1 MITFLCCL
9 HMPTDTHL
17 ITGQKTQA
25 CLSKKMKFLIHFRFI
40 AESAV
45 VSRHCQT
52 RFAGDSH
59 HQFQAPGESVE
70 VKPQTVEKTKDIFKK
85 CVDFTLADEVKALG
99 VYPFF
104 RPIDDSEGPV
114 VSFEGRKFVMA
125 GSNNYLGLTNDPSVK
140 QASIDAI
147 NKYGTSCSGSRYM
160 TGTVRLHIELEEQLA
175 EFFEKERCLLF
186 STGYQTG
193 QGIIPT
199 VVQRGEYIVA
209 DRDNHASLVAASI
222 MAIGGGASQVRYR
235 HNDMAD
241 LERVLQNIPESAGR
255 LIVSDG
261 VFSVS
266 GEIVDLPELVKL
278 AKKYNARIVIDD
290 AHAVGVIGKGGRG
303 TPSEFG
309 LVDEVDLIMGT
320 FSKTFGSLGG
330 YVVGERSVI
339 NYIQHTASSLIFS
352 ASPTPASVAAVLA
365 TLKII
370 REQPQLTERLIANT
384 DYVRQGL
391 LKAGFT
397 LMPSRTAIVTVLIAD
412 QMKTLYFWKK
422 LFDAGV
428 YVNAFI
434 RPGVMPGH
442 EALRTSFMATH
453 EKEHLDKV
461 ITEFSTIGRELGII

>member
-1 MITFLCCL
+1 M
-9 HMPTDTHL
+9 
-17 ITGQKTQA
+17 
-25 CLSKKMKFLIHFRFI
+25 
-40 AESAV
+40 E
-45 VSRHCQT
+45 
-52 RFAGDSH
+52 
-59 HQFQAPGESVE
+59 
-70 VKPQTVEKTKDIFKK
+70 KPKDLFKK
-85 CVDFTLADEVKALG
+85 CFDFTLADAIKEQG
-99 VYPFF
+99 IYPFF
-104 RPIDDSEGPV
+104 HPIDENEGPV
-114 VSFEGRKFVMA
+114 VSFEGRKVVMA
-125 GSNNYLGLTNDPSVK
+125 GSNNYLGLTSDPRVK
-140 QASIDAI
+140 EASIAAI
-147 NKYGTSCSGSRYM
+147 KKYGTSCSGSRYM
-160 TGTVRLHIELEEQLA
+160 TGTVTLHIELEEQLA
-175 EFFEKERCLLF
+175 DFFEKERCLLF

-193 QGIIPT
+193 QGIVPT
-199 VVQRGEYIVA
+199 LAQRGEYIVS

-222 MAIGGGASQVRYR
+222 MAQGAGANLVRYN
-235 HNDMAD
+235 HNNMDD
-241 LERVLQNIPESAGR
+241 LERVLQKIPDTAGR
-255 LIVSDG
+255 LIISDG

-266 GEIVDLPELVKL
+266 GEIVDLPRLVEL

-303 TPSEFG
+303 TPSEFD

-330 YVVGERSVI
+330 YVVGEDKVI
-339 NYIQHTASSLIFS
+339 DYIKHNASSLIFS
-352 ASPTPASVAAVLA
+352 ASPTPASVAAVLT

-370 REQPQLTERLIANT
+370 REEPQLGERLVANT

-412 QMKTLYFWKK
+412 QMKTLHFWKR
-422 LFDAGV
+422 LFEAGV

-461 ITEFSTIGRELGII
+461 ITEFCTIGKELGVI

>member
-1 MITFLCCL
+1 M
-9 HMPTDTHL
+9 
-17 ITGQKTQA
+17 G
-25 CLSKKMKFLIHFRFI
+25 
-40 AESAV
+40 
-45 VSRHCQT
+45 
-52 RFAGDSH
+52 
-59 HQFQAPGESVE
+59 
-70 VKPQTVEKTKDIFKK
+70 VKPQPVEKAKDIFKK
-85 CVDFTLADEVKALG
+85 CVDFTLADEIKAQGL
-99 VYPFF
+99 YPFF
-104 RPIDDSEGPV
+104 RPIDDTDGPV
-114 VSFEGRKFVMA
+114 VSFDGRKLVMA
-125 GSNNYLGLTNDPSVK
+125 GSNNYLGLTSNPSVK

-147 NKYGTSCSGSRYM
+147 KRYGTSCSGSRYM
-160 TGTVRLHIELEEQLA
+160 TGTVNLHVELEEQLA
-175 EFFEKERCLLF
+175 DFFEKERCLLF

-199 VVQRGEYIVA
+199 IVQRGEYIVS
-209 DRDNHASLVAASI
+209 DRDNHASLVAASV
-222 MAIGGGASQVRYR
+222 MAQGGGANLVRYK

-241 LERVLQNIPESAGR
+241 LERALKTIPDSAGR
-255 LIVSDG
+255 MIISDG

-266 GEIVDLPELVKL
+266 GEIVDLPGLVAL
-278 AKKYNARIVIDD
+278 AKKYNARVVIDD
-290 AHAVGVIGKGGRG
+290 AHAVGVIGEGGRG

-330 YVVGERSVI
+330 YVVGDETVI
-339 NYIQHTASSLIFS
+339 NYIKHHAASLIFS

-370 REQPQLTERLIANT
+370 REQPELTERLIANT

-412 QMKTLYFWKK
+412 QMKTLHFWRR

>member
-1 MITFLCCL
+1 MF
-9 HMPTDTHL
+9 
-17 ITGQKTQA
+17 
-25 CLSKKMKFLIHFRFI
+25 
-40 AESAV
+40 
-45 VSRHCQT
+45 
-52 RFAGDSH
+52 GDN
-59 HQFQAPGESVE
+59 VD
-70 VKPQTVEKTKDIFKK
+70 VNPQPVEKAKDIFKK
-85 CVDFTLADEVKALG
+85 CVDFTLADDIKAEGL
-99 VYPFF
+99 YPFF
-104 RPIDDSEGPV
+104 HPIDDTEGPV
-114 VSFEGRKFVMA
+114 VSFGSRKLVMA
-125 GSNNYLGLTNDPSVK
+125 GSNNYLGLTSEPSVK

-147 NKYGTSCSGSRYM
+147 NQYGTSCSGSRYM

-175 EFFEKERCLLF
+175 DFFEKERCLLF

-199 VVQRGEYIVA
+199 IVQRGEYIVS
-209 DRDNHASLVAASI
+209 DRDNHASLVAASV
-222 MAIGGGASQVRYR
+222 MAQGGGANLVRYK

-241 LERVLQNIPESAGR
+241 LERALKTIPDSAGR
-255 LIVSDG
+255 MIISDG

-266 GEIVDLPELVKL
+266 GEIVDLPHLVAL
-278 AKKYNARIVIDD
+278 AQKYNARIVIDD
-290 AHAVGVIGKGGRG
+290 AHAVGVIGKEGRG

-309 LVDEVDLIMGT
+309 LVNEVDLIMGT

-330 YVVGERSVI
+330 YVVGDRMVI
-339 NYIQHTASSLIFS
+339 NYIKHHAASLIFS

-370 REQPQLTERLIANT
+370 REQPQLTERLLANT

-412 QMKTLYFWKK
+412 QMKTLLFWRR

-442 EALRTSFMATH
+442 EALRTSFMASH

-461 ITEFSTIGRELGII
+461 IMEFSTIGRELGVI